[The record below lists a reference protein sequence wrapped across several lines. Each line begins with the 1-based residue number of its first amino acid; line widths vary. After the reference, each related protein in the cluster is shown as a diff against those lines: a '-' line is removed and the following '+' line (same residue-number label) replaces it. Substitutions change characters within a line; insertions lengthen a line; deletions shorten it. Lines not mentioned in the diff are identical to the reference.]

1 MFKTILGL
9 FLQPQTKQK
18 TEAMKKEMY
27 HFILLY
33 ENETGHSCIFRIY
46 SANYQAAKS
55 ELLRQYP
62 DKKITNITLK
72 SKNLQ

>member
-1 MFKTILGL
+1 MLGLFKRL

-18 TEAMKKEMY
+18 TEQVKNQIY

-33 ENETGHSCIFRIY
+33 ENENGHSCTFRTY
-46 SANYQAAKS
+46 SANYQGAKS
-55 ELLRQYP
+55 ELLRQYF
-62 DKKITNITLK
+62 DKKITNISLK

>member
-1 MFKTILGL
+1 MLKLLKRI

-18 TEAMKKEMY
+18 NEIGDAMY

-33 ENETGHSCIFRIY
+33 KNENGYSCTFRTY
-46 SANYQAAKS
+46 APTYKAAKGQ
-55 ELLRQYP
+55 LLREYAG
-62 DKKITNITLK
+62 KKISDVSLK

>member
-1 MFKTILGL
+1 MLKTILGL

-18 TEAMKKEMY
+18 THGTKKEMY

-33 ENETGHSCIFRIY
+33 ENENGHSCTFRTY
-46 SANYQAAKS
+46 ALNYQAAKS
-55 ELLRQYP
+55 ELLGQYP
-62 DKKITNITLK
+62 DKKITNISLK

>member
-1 MFKTILGL
+1 MLGLLKRL

-18 TEAMKKEMY
+18 RQEVKKEMY

-33 ENETGHSCIFRIY
+33 ENENGHSCTFRTY
-46 SANYQAAKS
+46 SGTYQSAKA
-55 ELLRQYP
+55 ELLRQNQGRQLS
-62 DKKITNITLK
+62 NISLK

>member
-1 MFKTILGL
+1 MLGKLLGL
-9 FLQPQTKQK
+9 FLQPKQQK
-18 TEAMKKEMY
+18 GTKKEMY

-33 ENETGHSCIFRIY
+33 ENENGHSCVFRTY
-46 SANYQAAKS
+46 AANYQAAKS

-62 DKKITNITLK
+62 NKKITNISIK

>member
-1 MFKTILGL
+1 MLGLFKRL

-18 TEAMKKEMY
+18 TEQVKNQIY

-33 ENETGHSCIFRIY
+33 ENENGHSCTFRTY
-46 SANYQAAKS
+46 SANYEGAKK
-55 ELLRQYP
+55 ELLRQNEGRE
-62 DKKITNITLK
+62 ISNISLK

>member
-9 FLQPQTKQK
+9 LLQPQTKQK
-18 TEAMKKEMY
+18 RQEAKKEMY

-33 ENETGHSCIFRIY
+33 DNENGHSCTFRTY
-46 SANYQAAKS
+46 SSTYQGAKN
-55 ELLRQYP
+55 ELLRQNHGRQLS
-62 DKKITNITLK
+62 NISLK

>member
-1 MFKTILGL
+1 MLGLFKRL

-18 TEAMKKEMY
+18 TEQVKNQIY

-33 ENETGHSCIFRIY
+33 DNENGHSCTFRTY
-46 SANYQAAKS
+46 SANYAGAKK
-55 ELLRQYP
+55 ELLRQNEGRE
-62 DKKITNITLK
+62 ISNITLK

>member
-18 TEAMKKEMY
+18 RQEAKKEMY

-33 ENETGHSCIFRIY
+33 DNENGHSCTFRTY
-46 SANYQAAKS
+46 AADYQAAKA
-55 ELLRQYP
+55 ELLRQNQGR
-62 DKKITNITLK
+62 KLFNISLK

>member
-1 MFKTILGL
+1 MIGKLLRL

-18 TEAMKKEMY
+18 TQATKKEMY

-33 ENETGHSCIFRIY
+33 QNENGHSCTFRTY
-46 SANYQAAKS
+46 SANYQGAKD
-55 ELLRQYP
+55 ELFRQYP
-62 DKKITNITLK
+62 DKKITNISLK

>member
-18 TEAMKKEMY
+18 TDAAKKEMY

-33 ENETGHSCIFRIY
+33 ENENGHSCTFRTY
-46 SANYQAAKS
+46 SANYQGAKN
-55 ELLRQYP
+55 ELLRQNQGR
-62 DKKITNITLK
+62 KISNITLK